1 MSSKQLFK
9 LLIRFLCKQYTFNL
23 KLNLLGTYL
32 LGRKVRILK
41 VDAQSCLYNMLKSD
55 ILASFWRI
63 AFENPFNG
71 D

>member
-1 MSSKQLFK
+1 MPSSWRNGNCLFSA
-9 LLIRFLCKQYTFNL
+9 
-23 KLNLLGTYL
+23 LLGNGGTTICKI
-32 LGRKVRILK
+32 GRKVSILK

-71 D
+71 N

>member
-1 MSSKQLFK
+1 MLTISVDPH
-9 LLIRFLCKQYTFNL
+9 L
-23 KLNLLGTYL
+23 KYRYV
-32 LGRKVRILK
+32 LGRKVSILK

-71 D
+71 N

>member
-1 MSSKQLFK
+1 MADK
-9 LLIRFLCKQYTFNL
+9 
-23 KLNLLGTYL
+23 GTYL
-32 LGRKVRILK
+32 LGRKVSILK

-55 ILASFWRI
+55 ILASFWHI